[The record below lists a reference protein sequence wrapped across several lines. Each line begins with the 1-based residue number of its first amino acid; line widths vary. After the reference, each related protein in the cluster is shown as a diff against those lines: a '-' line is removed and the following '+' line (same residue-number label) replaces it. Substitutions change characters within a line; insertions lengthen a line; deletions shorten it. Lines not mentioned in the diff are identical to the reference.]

1 MNRETDRLSVVL
13 TEMSAKALVTWMTHS
28 ALHDIPREALL
39 VRGHDFVYALHANF
53 VLLRDVLSETL
64 EDMSRRAMTSKKDW
78 IAWNSAFR
86 CFRKILIICISS
98 DLAWHNY
105 DTGPN
110 LI

>member
-1 MNRETDRLSVVL
+1 MKRETDRLADVL

-64 EDMSRRAMTSKKDW
+64 EDIEQQSH
-78 IAWNSAFR
+78 
-86 CFRKILIICISS
+86 
-98 DLAWHNY
+98 DLEERLDSLEQRLLALQAVAGNRE
-105 DTGPN
+105 
-110 LI
+110 